1 MKTNQ
6 VGGTAVVP
14 AVPVAQPILVVPN
27 SKVEKSMS
35 QAQTNFEKA
44 SAFAHDCC
52 KTVLTKKVLIPL
64 TAAGVAGHLLRNQIH
79 GLLPQAVADRLPG
92 CPVPSME
99 TVTGLAS
106 SAWNQATAPT
116 GIPFINQGTAALT
129 LVAVAALAARTLSN
143 QKAHSENKNV

>member
-1 MKTNQ
+1 MKTNV
-6 VGGTAVVP
+6 VGVVP
-14 AVPVAQPILVVPN
+14 AVPNKPVAPTNPVVVNP
-27 SKVEKSMS
+27 KVEKSMS

-44 SAFAHDCC
+44 SAFVQDWG
-52 KTVLTKKVLIPL
+52 KTVLTKRVLIPL
-64 TAAGVAGHLLRNQIH
+64 TAVGVAGHLLRNQIH

-143 QKAHSENKNV
+143 QKANSENKNV